1 MKHFKFI
8 LFLQLLVGCVFADVV
23 EFKRIPAN
31 IGKSALVVELAKS
44 DTERQLGLMHRQEL
58 GENAGM
64 LFVFEDEAPRSFWMK
79 NTLIPLSIAFLNS
92 NRTIVDIQDMEPMPK
107 SANAPIPTYPSR
119 KPAMFALEV
128 NKGWFKK
135 HNVQVGQRLDVTLT
149 K

>member
-8 LFLQLLVGCVFADVV
+8 LLFQLFAGCVFAGAV
-23 EFKRIPAN
+23 EFKRVPAK
-31 IGKSALVVELAKS
+31 IGKAALVVEIAKS
-44 DTERQLGLMHRQEL
+44 DTERAVGLMHRQSL

-64 LFVFEDEAPRSFWMK
+64 LFIFEDEAPRSFWMK
-79 NTLIPLSIAFLNS
+79 NTYIPLSIAYLDS
-92 NRTIVDIQDMEPMPK
+92 KRTIVEIQDMEPMPK
-107 SANAPIPTYPSR
+107 SAYQPIPTYPSR

-135 HNVQVGQRLDVTLT
+135 HNVQVGHRLDVALS